1 MRFQHHIKEAT
12 YAGDK
17 LFRNIAMKAYD
28 KIKKI
33 LDKAYKEWERTGVVP
48 FKEHKNS
55 GGWIIPGNKFGYSDL
70 AVILTHTAAY
80 GGSGYSAG
88 GTKVRGQV
96 KVIVIDTLL
105 EPFNFK
111 YANTRFNK
119 RDFVHEFIHYLDG
132 KRGYDTQNTV
142 KLFKTKGAKAYY
154 NTPAEFNAYFQ
165 EGAQETEDLFKA
177 VARVKPDH
185 LKVMLNNFDTF
196 KHWVT
201 TKSGSSFFS
210 RHWFDALEGKWKKK
224 FLKRLYTLYKAMVK
238 EYI

>member
-17 LFRNIAMKAYD
+17 LFRGIAMKAYD
-28 KIKKI
+28 KVKKI
-33 LDKAYKEWERTGVVP
+33 LDKAYKQWEKDGVVP

-55 GGWIIPGNKFGYSDL
+55 GGWVITGNKFGYPDL
-70 AVILTHTAAY
+70 AVILSPTSSY
-80 GGSGYSAG
+80 GGSGYSAS
-88 GTKVRGQV
+88 GTKVRGQL
-96 KVIVIDTLL
+96 KIIVIDTLM

-132 KRGYDTQNTV
+132 KRGHDDQNTAT
-142 KLFKTKGAKAYY
+142 LLKTKGEKAYY

-165 EGAQETEDLFKA
+165 EGAQETEDLFKG
-177 VARVKPDH
+177 VAKAKPSH
-185 LKVMLNNFDTF
+185 LQVMLASFDTF

-201 TKSGSSFFS
+201 TKSGSAFFS
-210 RHWFDALEGKWKKK
+210 KHWFDALEGKWKKK